1 MIYSARMRVFTT
13 GLLAALAAS
22 ILGAGS
28 AAGAVTFGANLNR
41 APDVTTT
48 CQDFFYFGDKS
59 TCSAESVNL
68 TTGESAFP
76 PLGEGIVSTVRVRV
90 GPTTGP
96 MQIVVE
102 EALRKDN
109 PNDPGHP
116 TYACCKAIAASA
128 VFTPAANA
136 ITAIPVN
143 FRVKQS
149 PAPEESGYYVDDH
162 LSLSVLAPN
171 VPIPAGTD
179 QNAAVCMWFPAWRV
193 GEERAGCYG
202 TSGATVLMNA
212 DWDPL
217 GGGGSANA
225 AVALA
230 GAAARVAGGQ
240 ALIALV
246 CNLTQA
252 CDGRLLLQ
260 SQQGKVAAAALGNP
274 KRQVTYAKADFSIA
288 PDEKETIEAK
298 LKKAGKRLLKHRK
311 SAKVWLNIQLEDGT
325 AVAPVKVKLK
335 G

>member
-1 MIYSARMRVFTT
+1 MIYSARMRFLVT
-13 GLLAALAAS
+13 GLLAAVAVSMVA
-22 ILGAGS
+22 AGS
-28 AAGAVTFGANLNR
+28 AAAAVTFGADLNR
-41 APDVTTT
+41 APDVTTRCT
-48 CQDFFYFGDKS
+48 DFFYFGDKS

-68 TTGESAFP
+68 VTGESAFP

-109 PNDPGHP
+109 PADPGHP
-116 TYACCKAIAASA
+116 TYACCKAIAASQ
-128 VFTPAANA
+128 VFIPAPNA
-136 ITAIPVN
+136 ITAVAVN
-143 FRVKQS
+143 FLVKQS

-162 LSLSVLAPN
+162 LSLSVLDPN
-171 VPIPAGTD
+171 VPIPANTD
-179 QNAAVCMWFPAWRV
+179 PNASVCMWFPAWRV

-212 DWDPL
+212 DWDPI

-230 GAAARVAGGQ
+230 GAAARVSGGQ

-246 CNLTQA
+246 CNLTRA

-260 SQQGKVAAAALGNP
+260 NQQGKVAAAALASP
-274 KRQVTYAKADFSIA
+274 KRQVTYAKASFSIGA
-288 PDEKETIEAK
+288 GKSETIEAK
-298 LKKAGKRLLKHRK
+298 LKKAGKRLLENRK
-311 SAKVWLNIQLEDGT
+311 SAKVWLNIELDDGT
-325 AVAPVKVKLK
+325 AVAPVKLKLK
-335 G
+335 D